1 MLLRRAIIAVAL
13 LLPCS
18 IPAQELGK
26 IGGPYAPIILLLPS
40 GPRTLALGNT
50 GVAGRDDDV
59 IFFNP
64 AQLVIARGFSGS
76 IERYSATSAGGAL
89 SAVTRFNTGGIAIG
103 MRMVDYETPANS
115 YPPDR
120 GTMLDAASGNGTS
133 VEATVGVGQVIKGVR
148 VGVAGKYVEDNVPA
162 LRASRGAVDLGVS
175 KDFFTRYTFG
185 FAVQNIG
192 SSIPV
197 PCTVARQ
204 SAAGSGD
211 CAIPSGIPPFPPDTR
226 LTSARLP
233 LRTTLGAQTQQAVG
247 QFDLVATAAVFALR
261 MGWLGASGGAELGYS
276 WLDGYNVAVRAGARS
291 TLPGEAAFTA
301 GAGFTMDRL
310 SIDYAAETLTGS
322 RWGQRIGLR
331 VR

>member
-1 MLLRRAIIAVAL
+1 MALRRAVLAVAL
-13 LLPCS
+13 LLPRT
-18 IPAQELGK
+18 IVAQQLRPY
-26 IGGPYAPIILLLPS
+26 GGPYAPIILLLPS
-40 GPRTLALGNT
+40 GPRTLAVGNT

-103 MRMVDYETPANS
+103 MRMADYETGLR

-120 GTMLDAASGNGTS
+120 GTMLDPAAGNGTS
-133 VEATVGVGQVIKGVR
+133 LEAIVGVGQVIKGVR

-175 KDFFTRYTFG
+175 KDFFGPYTFAL
-185 FAVQNIG
+185 AVQNLG
-192 SSIPV
+192 SSITIPCEAARVRAAGTLDCVPPQGVPPV
-197 PCTVARQ
+197 PE
-204 SAAGSGD
+204 
-211 CAIPSGIPPFPPDTR
+211 F
-226 LTSARLP
+226 TSVRLP
-233 LRTTLGAQTQQAVG
+233 LRTTLGVQTQRAVG
-247 QFDLVATAAVFALR
+247 QFDLMATAALSALR

-276 WLDGYNVAVRAGARS
+276 WLDGYSVALRAGARS

-310 SIDYAAETLTGS
+310 SIDYAAEALTGS